1 VWGISWHV
9 RAYAA
14 QITRGEVVPSIA
26 VLEGFIEQLDE
37 VRVTLLMFN
46 QLNYAYTFHSSGHV
60 LLS

>member
-14 QITRGEVVPSIA
+14 QITRGEVVPSVA

-37 VRVTLLMFN
+37 VRVTLSCS
-46 QLNYAYTFHSSGHV
+46 TC
-60 LLS
+60 